1 MGLKE
6 DIRFSAAIYSSIYN
20 SHFDSLQ
27 RFEERTAG
35 YRLLDKICV
44 NLQETAW

>member
-6 DIRFSAAIYSSIYN
+6 DIKFSAAIYSSVYN
-20 SHFDSLQ
+20 SHLDSLR

-35 YRLLDKICV
+35 YKLLDKICI
-44 NLQETAW
+44 NLQETAR